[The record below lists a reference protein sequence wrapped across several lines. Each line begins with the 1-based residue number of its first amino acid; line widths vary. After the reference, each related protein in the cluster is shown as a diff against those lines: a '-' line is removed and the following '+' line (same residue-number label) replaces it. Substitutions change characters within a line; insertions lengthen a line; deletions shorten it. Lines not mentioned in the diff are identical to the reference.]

1 MTTAEII
8 LSVLSTLL
16 GSGGLVLVLTLRSTI
31 KASKANAQ
39 EKGTD
44 ANDKLMKSY
53 EEHILNPILGELKEL
68 RAEREANKKELEEL
82 RKEREEYRQELAGL
96 RAELEASRK
105 AREASEEREK
115 ERTKLYERT
124 NRKLDR
130 LSRAIEKIPDCDYA
144 RHHLC
149 PVSSEL
155 RKSAADSTDEGSSQD

>member
-8 LSVLSTLL
+8 RYVIDVLFV
-16 GSGGLVLVLTLRSTI
+16 SGVFVMLVTIRSTI
-31 KASKANAQ
+31 KTAKANAQ

-82 RKEREEYRQELAGL
+82 RKEREVYRQELAGL

>member
-8 LSVLSTLL
+8 RYVIDVLFV
-16 GSGGLVLVLTLRSTI
+16 SGGFVMLVTLRSTI
-31 KASKANAQ
+31 KTSKANAQ

-53 EEHILNPILGELKEL
+53 EEHILNPVL
-68 RAEREANKKELEEL
+68 KELEEL
-82 RKEREEYRQELAGL
+82 RTAREAYRKEREEAN
-96 RAELEASRK
+96 
-105 AREASEEREK
+105 EREQK
-115 ERTKLYERT
+115 MTKLYERT